1 MQELKSI
8 KGENAFQKE
17 IQHLMETYNLSE
29 EDIAAK
35 LQIRAQTVYRWE
47 RGTSKPRSRIVLQAF
62 EKFKK
67 GLPRKDGGNL

>member
-1 MQELKSI
+1 MKKTESA
-8 KGENAFQKE
+8 KGVNDFQKE
-17 IQHLMETYNLSE
+17 IRAIMETHNLSE

-62 EKFKK
+62 EEFKK
-67 GLPRKDGGNL
+67 ELQRRT